1 MRIAQVMAGAE
12 AGGIEMF
19 FERLTPALVRS
30 SHDILA
36 IIRRDPA
43 RAERL
48 FKAGITPI
56 QMGFGGYFDF
66 LTTPRLR
73 HTFRQFMP
81 DVVIGWMN
89 RANRHIPDGRYK
101 RVGRPGGYYALKYY
115 RNVDYLAYTTQGLV
129 DWAIAQG
136 WPASRVRR
144 VPNFVDDP
152 GQITPLSRAALG
164 IPEGVPLALS
174 MGRLHQ
180 NKNFPMLIR
189 AVAEVPDLHLVLAGT
204 GPEEAALNTLIH
216 ELGLRERVRML
227 GWRDDGAA
235 LRATVDMC
243 IVPSDHEPFG
253 NVVPEA
259 WASRVPLITTD
270 SQGPA
275 EIVAD
280 GVNALMVPR
289 RDAKAMAAAIR
300 RLIADPV
307 LADSLRAE
315 GRRKFDAEYCEAA
328 VVRQWNDFLHEVV
341 A

>member
-1 MRIAQVMAGAE
+1 MRIAQVMAGAK

-19 FERLTPALVRS
+19 FERLTPALARRG
-30 SHDILA
+30 DDTLA
-36 IIRRDPA
+36 IIRRDLA

-48 FKAGITPI
+48 AKAGITPL
-56 QMGFGGYFDF
+56 QLDFGGFFDF

-73 HTFRQFMP
+73 HAFRQFKP
-81 DVVIGWMN
+81 EVVIGWMN
-89 RANRHIPDGRYK
+89 RANQHIPNGPYK

-115 RNVDYLAYTTQGLV
+115 RDVDYLAYTTHGLV
-129 DWAIAQG
+129 DWAIGQG
-136 WPASRVRR
+136 WPAGRVRR
-144 VPNFVDDP
+144 VPNFVEDP
-152 GQITPLSRAALG
+152 GDITPFSRAELS
-164 IPEGVPLALS
+164 IPEGAPLALS

-180 NKNFPMLIR
+180 NKNFPMLLR
-189 AVAEVPDLHLVLAGT
+189 AAAEVPDLYLLLAGA
-204 GPEEAALNTLIH
+204 GPGKDALNTLIH
-216 ELGLRERVRML
+216 DLGLQERVHML

-275 EIVAD
+275 EIVTD
-280 GVNALMVPR
+280 GMDALVVPR
-289 RDAKAMAAAIR
+289 KDSRAMAVAIR
-300 RLIADPV
+300 RIIAEPT
-307 LADSLRAE
+307 LARALREE
-315 GRRKFDAEYCEAA
+315 GRRKFEAEYSEAA
-328 VVRQWNDFLHEVV
+328 VVQQWNDFLHEVI

>member
-30 SHDILA
+30 GHDTLA

-48 FKAGITPI
+48 VKAGIRPI

-66 LTTPRLR
+66 LTIPRLR
-73 HTFRQFMP
+73 RTFRQFMP

-89 RANRHIPDGRYK
+89 RANRHIPNGRYR

-129 DWAIAQG
+129 DWAIVQG
-136 WPASRVRR
+136 WPAGRVRR
-144 VPNFVDDP
+144 VPNFVDNP

-189 AVAEVPDLHLVLAGT
+189 AVAEVPDLHLFLAGT
-204 GPEEAALNTLIH
+204 GPEEAALKALIH
-216 ELGLRERVRML
+216 ELGLQERVRML
-227 GWRDDGAA
+227 GWRDGGAA

-259 WASRVPLITTD
+259 CASRTPLITTD

-275 EIVAD
+275 EIVVGGA
-280 GVNALMVPR
+280 NALMVPR

-307 LADSLRAE
+307 LAASLREE
-315 GRRKFDAEYCEAA
+315 GRRKFESEYCEAA
-328 VVRQWNDFLHEVV
+328 VMQQWNDFLHEVV

>member
-19 FERLTPALVRS
+19 FERLTPALARS
-30 SHDILA
+30 GHDTLA

-48 FKAGITPI
+48 AKAGITPL
-56 QMGFGGYFDF
+56 QFGFGGFFDV

-73 HTFRQFMP
+73 HAFKQFTP

-89 RANRHIPDGRYK
+89 RANRHIPKGPYK
-101 RVGRPGGYYALKYY
+101 RIGRPGGYYSLKYY
-115 RNVDYLAYTTQGLV
+115 KDVDYLAYTTHGLV
-129 DWAIAQG
+129 DWAIGQG
-136 WPASRVRR
+136 WPSSRVRR

-152 GQITPLSRAALG
+152 GDITPLSRAALG

-180 NKNFPMLIR
+180 NKNFPMLLQ
-189 AVAEVPDLHLVLAGT
+189 AVAEVPDLYLLLAGK
-204 GPEEAALNTLIH
+204 GPEETALNALIH
-216 ELGLRERVRML
+216 ELGLKERVR
-227 GWRDDGAA
+227 
-235 LRATVDMC
+235 

-259 WASRVPLITTD
+259 WASHVPLITTD

-275 EIVAD
+275 EIVANGID
-280 GVNALMVPR
+280 ALMVPR
-289 RDAKAMAAAIR
+289 KDSSAMAAAIR
-300 RLIADPV
+300 RIISEPS
-307 LADSLRAE
+307 LARALREE
-315 GRRKFDAEYCEAA
+315 GRRKFEAEYSEAA
-328 VVRQWNDFLHEVV
+328 VVQQWNDFLQEVV

>member
-1 MRIAQVMAGAE
+1 MKIAQVMAGAE

-19 FERLTPALVRS
+19 FERLTPALVRIG
-30 SHDILA
+30 HDILTV
-36 IIRRDPA
+36 IRRDPA

-48 FKAGITPI
+48 ARVGITPR
-56 QMGFGGYFDF
+56 QFAFGGIFDV

-73 HTFRQFMP
+73 HTFRQFKP

-89 RANRHIPDGRYK
+89 RANRHIPNGPYK
-101 RVGRPGGYYALKYY
+101 RIGRPGGYYALKYY
-115 RNVDYLAYTTQGLV
+115 SEVDYLAYTTKGLV
-129 DWAIAQG
+129 DWAIGQG

-152 GQITPLSRAALG
+152 GDITPLSRTVLG
-164 IPEGVPLALS
+164 VPEGVPLALS

-180 NKNFPMLIR
+180 NKNFPMLLR
-189 AVAEVPDLHLVLAGT
+189 AVAEVPDLCLLLAGK
-204 GPEEAALNTLIH
+204 GPEETALNTLIH
-216 ELGLRERVRML
+216 ELGLKDRVRML

-280 GVNALMVPR
+280 GMDALLVPR
-289 RDAKAMAAAIR
+289 KDSSAMAVAMR
-300 RLIADPV
+300 RIIAEPT
-307 LADSLRAE
+307 LACALREE
-315 GRRKFDAEYCEAA
+315 GRRKFEAEYSEAA
-328 VVRQWNDFLHEVV
+328 VVQQWNDFLHEVV

>member
-19 FERLTPALVRS
+19 FERLTPALARS
-30 SHDILA
+30 GHDTLA
-36 IIRRDPA
+36 IIRHDPA

-48 FKAGITPI
+48 AKAGITPL
-56 QMGFGGYFDF
+56 QFGFGGFFDF
-66 LTTPRLR
+66 VTTPRLR
-73 HTFRQFMP
+73 HAFKQFMP

-89 RANRHIPDGRYK
+89 RANRHIPSGPYK
-101 RVGRPGGYYALKYY
+101 RIGRPGGYYSLKYY
-115 RNVDYLAYTTQGLV
+115 KDVDCLAYTTDALV
-129 DWAIAQG
+129 NWAIGQG
-136 WPASRVRR
+136 WPSSRVRR

-152 GQITPLSRAALG
+152 HDITPLSRAALG

-180 NKNFPMLIR
+180 NKNFPMLLR
-189 AVAEVPDLHLVLAGT
+189 AVTEVPDLYLLLAGK
-204 GPEEAALNTLIH
+204 GPEETALNALIH
-216 ELGLRERVRML
+216 ELGLKERVRML

-259 WASRVPLITTD
+259 WASHVPLITTD

-275 EIVAD
+275 EIVANEID
-280 GVNALMVPR
+280 ALMVPR
-289 RDAKAMAAAIR
+289 KDSSAMAAAIR
-300 RLIADPV
+300 RIIAEPT
-307 LADSLRAE
+307 LARSLREE
-315 GRRKFDAEYCEAA
+315 GRRKFEAEYSEAA
-328 VVRQWNDFLHEVV
+328 VVQQWNDFLQEVI

>member
-1 MRIAQVMAGAE
+1 MKIAQVMAGAE

-19 FERLTPALVRS
+19 FERLVPALAS
-30 SHDILA
+30 SGHETLA
-36 IIRRDPA
+36 IIRHNSV

-48 FKAGITPI
+48 TRAGIKPL
-56 QMGFGGYFDF
+56 QFGFGGIFDF
-66 LTTPRLR
+66 VTTSRLR
-73 HTFRQFMP
+73 YALQPFEP

-89 RANRHIPDGRYK
+89 RANRHIPNGPYK
-101 RVGRPGGYYALKYY
+101 RIGRPGGYYALKYY
-115 RNVDYLAYTTQGLV
+115 RDVDYLAYTTKGLV

-152 GQITPLSRAALG
+152 GQVTPLSRAELS
-164 IPEGVPLALS
+164 IPEDVPLALT

-180 NKNFPMLIR
+180 NKNFPMLLR
-189 AVAEVPDLHLVLAGT
+189 AVAEVPDLYLLLAGK
-204 GPEEAALNTLIH
+204 GPEEVAINSLIH
-216 ELGLRERVRML
+216 ELGLKERVRML

-235 LRATVDMC
+235 LRATVDIC

-280 GVNALMVPR
+280 GVDALLVPR
-289 RDAKAMAAAIR
+289 KDSKAMATAIR
-300 RLIADPV
+300 RIIADPT
-307 LADSLRAE
+307 LADALREE
-315 GRRKFDAEYCEAA
+315 GRRKFETQYSESA

-341 A
+341 G

>member
-19 FERLTPALVRS
+19 FERLTPALAKS
-30 SHDILA
+30 GHDILA

-48 FKAGITPI
+48 AKTSIAPLQFD
-56 QMGFGGYFDF
+56 FGGFFDF

-73 HTFRQFMP
+73 HAFTRFMP

-89 RANRHIPDGRYK
+89 RANRHIPNGRYK

-115 RNVDYLAYTTQGLV
+115 RDVDHLAYSTHGLV
-129 DWAIAQG
+129 EWAIGQG
-136 WPASRVRR
+136 WPANRVRR

-152 GQITPLSRAALG
+152 GQVTPLSRAALG
-164 IPEGVPLALS
+164 IPKGVPLALS

-189 AVAEVPDLHLVLAGT
+189 AVSEVPDLHLLIAGT
-204 GPEEAALNTLIH
+204 GPEEGALNALIH
-216 ELGLRERVRML
+216 ELGLKERVRIL

-280 GVNALMVPR
+280 GVDALLVQR
-289 RDAKAMAAAIR
+289 RDSSAMARAIR
-300 RLIADPV
+300 RIIADSA
-307 LADSLRAE
+307 LADALREA
-315 GRRKFDAEYCEAA
+315 GRRKFESEYSEAA
-328 VVRQWNDFLHEVV
+328 VVQKWNDFLHEVV
-341 A
+341 T

>member
-30 SHDILA
+30 GHDILA
-36 IIRRDPA
+36 IIRHDPA
-43 RAERL
+43 RAGRL
-48 FKAGITPI
+48 AKAGVTPI
-56 QMGFGGYFDF
+56 QMGFGGYLDF
-66 LTTPRLR
+66 LTTPQLR
-73 HTFRQFMP
+73 RTFSQFMP

-89 RANRHIPDGRYK
+89 RANRHIPNGPYK

-115 RNVDYLAYTTQGLV
+115 RDVDYLAYTTHGLV
-129 DWAIAQG
+129 NWAIAQG
-136 WPASRVRR
+136 WPASRVRC

-152 GQITPLSRAALG
+152 DRVTPFSRAALG

-189 AVAEVPDLHLVLAGT
+189 AVTEVPDLYLLIAGT
-204 GPEEAALNTLIH
+204 GPEENALNALIH
-216 ELGLRERVRML
+216 ELGLEKRVRIL

-235 LRATVDMC
+235 LRATVDMY

-280 GVNALMVPR
+280 GVDALLVQR
-289 RDAKAMAAAIR
+289 RDSSAMARAIR
-300 RLIADPV
+300 RIIADPA
-307 LADSLRAE
+307 LADALREA
-315 GRRKFDAEYCEAA
+315 GRRKFESEYAEPA
-328 VVRQWNDFLHEVV
+328 VVQKWNDFLHEVV
-341 A
+341 T